1 MNISSRNGVRIKET
15 SPREMGIYD
24 DWRTKMQW
32 MWSTEGLSSNG
43 YDGGEEEDGT
53 GGLALWILRNVTVW
67 NFHVF
72 PQCVNGTEVFN
83 FFQGLYRQ
91 TVKIYHGCVGIVA
104 SGAESLHPMA
114 SSCRELHMRRRK
126 NIDAD
131 RSRAS
136 GIWACL
142 RMKDLQTAYLFC
154 MEHPELQASGVLIF
168 FSTYSGTL
176 LQCLLS
182 FSLLGTCQMQSITQ
196 HLSLSISCSAIG
208 WWFKVF
214 QYIRIEALACH

>member
-1 MNISSRNGVRIKET
+1 MYFLNVSTVLRCSISSRAFIGK
-15 SPREMGIYD
+15 P
-24 DWRTKMQW
+24 
-32 MWSTEGLSSNG
+32 
-43 YDGGEEEDGT
+43 
-53 GGLALWILRNVTVW
+53 LRYTMAV
-67 NFHVF
+67 
-72 PQCVNGTEVFN
+72 
-83 FFQGLYRQ
+83 L
-91 TVKIYHGCVGIVA
+91 
-104 SGAESLHPMA
+104 ESLHQVQNRSTQWPLPA
-114 SSCRELHMRRRK
+114 ENYICGGGK

-182 FSLLGTCQMQSITQ
+182 LSLLGTCQMQSITQ

-214 QYIRIEALACH
+214 QYLRIEALACH